1 MVCLPLKAA
10 KSHSR
15 TPSSTQLP
23 GMHLWRANPPLL
35 LNHLTQHKHWTVP
48 LTGPSLSFKHL
59 CPCVSSYLHTYICI
73 CIVANCPNLVRALM
87 ISRVPPDRQNCP
99 DTREAIGERTILFAY
114 STKNDSS
121 MHHTPKLH
129 PPESSCFAISLALGQ
144 L

>member
-23 GMHLWRANPPLL
+23 GMHLWRTNPPLL
-35 LNHLTQHKHWTVP
+35 CCS
-48 LTGPSLSFKHL
+48 LTGLSLSFKHL

-99 DTREAIGERTILFAY
+99 DTREAIGERMILFAY

-121 MHHTPKLH
+121 IHHTPKLH
-129 PPESSCFAISLALGQ
+129 PPESSCFALSLALGQ